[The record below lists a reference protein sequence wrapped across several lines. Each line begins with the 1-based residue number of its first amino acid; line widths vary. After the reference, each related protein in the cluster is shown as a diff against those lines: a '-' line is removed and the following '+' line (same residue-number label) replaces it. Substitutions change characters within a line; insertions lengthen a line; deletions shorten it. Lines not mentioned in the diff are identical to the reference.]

1 MNRLMKLCHRTM
13 SFILVFALML
23 GLCAN
28 GIAVFAVSGSHARAQ
43 KDELL
48 KDFFGDGVSTEE
60 AFENLL
66 ADSEVMND
74 YQTRKF
80 QYVSNKKSY
89 YVALGDETAAVTKR
103 QKSTYVD
110 KLANMLG
117 VSVKNLAVNESGK
130 NHSWD
135 IQNAYDKITEYSS
148 DIAKADLI
156 TIGWSNYAATFRMC
170 QYMGTTNGAK
180 VTDAE
185 WEALV
190 GKENMPKVED
200 LLNQMFQKLKDH
212 NLSKFDGYDL
222 EGGLEWYAYTYICN
236 VIHQAQIIEAIRV
249 INANAV
255 IVLVGTYNDLE
266 NVSLKVNGQMME
278 LGDMMGDLVNVSNYL
293 AVKNAEA
300 YARVTYVHVPDVTT
314 SLDEMD
320 TGNYTPGDYV
330 WDISGRLGLP
340 NPTGHEYIA
349 KQIKNA
355 MSSTCNHIWDDGVT
369 VKEPTCAKDG
379 ETKYIC
385 SWCGESKTEK
395 IPMTNEH
402 NYVSKVTKEPSCETA
417 GVLTYTCSNCSH
429 SYTEQIPASGHS
441 YEKTVTSPTCTEE
454 GYTTYTC
461 ACGHS
466 YVADKVAA
474 TGHSFGDWVVT
485 KAPTC
490 EEDGEETRTCSVCN
504 TTEKNALS
512 ATGHNYKKTVTA
524 PTCTEE
530 GYTTYTCACGHS
542 YVADKVAATGHSFG
556 DWVVTKAPTC
566 EEDGEETRTCGACN
580 ATERNVLGATGHSY
594 EKTVTAPT
602 CTEDGY
608 TTYTCACGHN
618 YVADEVAATGHNYG
632 DWYTVTEPGEY
643 TDGLEQRDCQNC
655 DHKETRIIA
664 ALGHTHSYD
673 AEVTAPTCTEG
684 GYTTY
689 TCVCGHSYVA
699 DEVAAT
705 GHSFGDWVVTKAP
718 TCEEDGEE
726 THTCGACNA
735 TERNVLG
742 ATGHSYEKTVT
753 APTCTEDGYT
763 TYTCACGHNYVAD
776 EVAATGHNYGDW
788 YTVTEP
794 GEYTDGLE
802 QRDCQNC
809 DHKETRIIAALGHTH
824 SYDAEVTAPTCTE
837 GGYTTYTCVCGHS
850 YVADEVAATGHSFG
864 DWVVTK
870 TPTCAEEGEEC
881 RTCGVCNA
889 TEKNVLGTT
898 EHSYETT
905 VTEPTCT
912 EKGYTT
918 HTCSNCGASYTSEHV
933 DALGHQYESVVTAPT
948 CTKGGYT
955 TYTCHCG
962 DSYVDDHTDA
972 TGHSWD
978 EGVITK
984 EPTTEAEGEKI
995 YTCANCGETY
1005 VEILAKKQ
1013 DVHYEIP
1020 EDNSVIIP
1028 DNDCFEDG
1036 TTVTVEVI
1044 GEGDTFQKVV
1054 NAMKNVAERY
1064 VAYEFTAL
1072 KDNVAVQPNGNLG
1085 VTFAIPADYS
1095 TNVAVYY
1102 MTEDGKLEKLDAV
1115 VDAENRTITV
1125 ELMHF
1130 STYIIADQGNAPA
1143 VLIGDVNGDGKVTTA
1158 DARMILLHIV
1168 GKVEAGAFNELA
1180 ADVNGDGN
1188 ITTADARMILLI
1200 IVGKN

>member
-705 GHSFGDWVVTKAP
+705 GHSFGDWVVTK
-718 TCEEDGEE
+718 
-726 THTCGACNA
+726 
-735 TERNVLG
+735 
-742 ATGHSYEKTVT
+742 
-753 APTCTEDGYT
+753 
-763 TYTCACGHNYVAD
+763 
-776 EVAATGHNYGDW
+776 
-788 YTVTEP
+788 
-794 GEYTDGLE
+794 
-802 QRDCQNC
+802 
-809 DHKETRIIAALGHTH
+809 
-824 SYDAEVTAPTCTE
+824 
-837 GGYTTYTCVCGHS
+837 
-850 YVADEVAATGHSFG
+850 
-864 DWVVTK
+864 